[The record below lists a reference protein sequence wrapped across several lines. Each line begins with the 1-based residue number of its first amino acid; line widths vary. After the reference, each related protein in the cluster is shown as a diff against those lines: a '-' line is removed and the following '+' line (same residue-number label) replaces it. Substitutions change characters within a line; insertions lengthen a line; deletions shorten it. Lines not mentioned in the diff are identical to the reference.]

1 MKIYFVLAVTLLTL
15 QGVIGQRGL
24 IAKLKENRLNR
35 KSSTKIVAQAAGESS
50 PYEDA
55 TPSMIKLWW
64 EELSSDE
71 REFFGCILSC
81 FLGVCHVF
89 AIYLSS
95 LIGEWVICVSA
106 SCTLI
111 LTSSCVVA
119 W

>member
-1 MKIYFVLAVTLLTL
+1 MKIYFVLTVTLLTL

-55 TPSMIKLWW
+55 TPSMMKLWW
-64 EELSSDE
+64 DDE
-71 REFFGCILSC
+71 REFFGCI
-81 FLGVCHVF
+81 CHVF

-95 LIGEWVICVSA
+95 LICEWEICVSA

-119 W
+119 